1 MRILLLAAGAIA
13 IAAAP
18 PAFAKPGKGKGPH
31 HATPAGAH
39 GCPPGLAKK
48 HNGCLPP
55 GQARKLFA
63 VGQRIPVGYHYLSPY
78 DAIPSVYRERYAIP
92 TGQTYIYRDQ
102 TVYVVDPTTRLVN
115 RIIDLID

>member
-1 MRILLLAAGAIA
+1 MRMLILMAGAIA

-31 HATPAGAH
+31 HATPVRAQ

-48 HNGCLPP
+48 RNGCLPP
-55 GQARKLFA
+55 GQARKLYN
-63 VGQRIPVGYHYLSPY
+63 VGQRIPTGYRHYSDFDDIPLTY
-78 DAIPSVYRERYAIP
+78 RDRFGIPS
-92 TGQTYIYRDQ
+92 GQRYIYRDG

-115 RIIDLID
+115 RIVDLID